1 MRRLFLLLAKAVFV
15 STVALTSAEAQDP
28 GARQSPVP
36 PHDDTPRSSSRFR
49 SIANAVVVDV
59 CVTARDGSFVP
70 ALSADDFLVLGDNRP
85 QDVIFFA
92 GEEKLPVAVT
102 MLIDRSG
109 SMRGPKLDAAEAAAI
124 SFIDTLRERDLVEV
138 IAFNDQLSTLFPLA
152 SEHDAAKQSVSG
164 LSGTGS
170 TRLWDAVIF
179 GLRDLQRGQRHRETR
194 YRQIIVILSDGD
206 DEKSSVSFD
215 YVLDDVRRSG
225 VIVYAVSFR
234 TDERN
239 RGLAAPRELA
249 QLAFDSG
256 GRAVAVDSP
265 ASLAQVYR
273 EVAAEIRS
281 LYQIGFVPNDLSDD
295 GQWRSISVR
304 VPGRDVHVRARSGYY
319 PAQRPLP

>member
-1 MRRLFLLLAKAVFV
+1 MRRLPLLLAKAVFV
-15 STVALTSAEAQDP
+15 SVVALTSADAQDA
-28 GARQSPVP
+28 GAGHSSVSPR
-36 PHDDTPRSSSRFR
+36 DDASHSSSRFR

-70 ALSADDFLVLGDNRP
+70 ALTADDFLVLDDNRP

-92 GEEKLPVAVT
+92 GEERLPLAVT
-102 MLIDRSG
+102 LLIDRSG
-109 SMRGPKLDAAEAAAI
+109 SMRGSKLDAAERAAVD
-124 SFIDTLRERDLVEV
+124 FIDTLREHDLVEV
-138 IAFNDQLSTLFPLA
+138 IAFNDQPFRVFPLG
-152 SEHDAAKQSVSG
+152 SEHDVARQSVSG
-164 LSGTGS
+164 LSGTGA

-179 GLRDLQRGQRHRETR
+179 GLRDLQRGQRHRADR
-194 YRQIIVILSDGD
+194 YRQIMVILSDGD
-206 DEKSSVSFD
+206 DEKSLVSFD

-234 TDERN
+234 TDDRP

-256 GRAVAVDSP
+256 GRAAAADSAV
-265 ASLAQVYR
+265 SLARVYA

-281 LYQIGFVPNDLSDD
+281 LYQVGFVPSDPGDD

-304 VPGRDVHVRARSGYY
+304 VPGRDLHVRARSGYY
-319 PAQRPLP
+319 PAGRPLP